1 MKLKPKSDITSLSLN
16 ERRRI
21 VNCILDFCKAT
32 LGVKRKK
39 SPLKVSVINVDGA
52 EYGHYNPNINLIMIN
67 TFECETLDITV
78 RTIIHEYTHF
88 MQDLRSYEKL
98 YRKFGYA
105 EHPQELEACDNEL
118 KYERRALNYLKNN
131 LSL

>member
-1 MKLKPKSDITSLSLN
+1 MKLTPKSEIFNLSLN

-21 VNCILDFCKAT
+21 VNCVLDFCKAT
-32 LGVKRKK
+32 LGTKRKK
-39 SPLKVSVINVDGA
+39 SPLKLSVRNTDGG
-52 EYGHYNPNINLIMIN
+52 EYGHYNPNVNLIMIN

-88 MQDLRSYEKL
+88 MQDLRSYGKL
-98 YRKFGYA
+98 YKKFGYS

-118 KYERRALNYLKNN
+118 KYERRALNYLKKN